1 MKYLFF
7 DLDHTLWDYVKNSRE
22 ALKEG
27 YEELKLEA
35 QGVDSIADFII
46 AYETANDYYWRYYRE
61 GKIGK
66 EEFRKLRFEMMMKPW
81 GLDKKTDLSKKLT
94 EHYVSTS
101 PYKTGLVEG
110 ATNVLDTLK
119 QRGHKMALLT
129 NGFEEIQH
137 IKVETSGLSKYFEG
151 LLTSDALGFKKPNPE
166 IFKLAMKK
174 MGVEAGG
181 SVMLGD
187 SLEADIIG
195 AREVGMGQVFYNPDG
210 TIHRE
215 EVQHEVKSLK
225 EILDIV
231 LH

>member
-27 YEELKLEA
+27 YDEMKLEEL
-35 QGVDSIADFII
+35 GVESLAEFIKS
-46 AYETANDYYWRYYRE
+46 YEYANDYYWKYYRE

-66 EEFRKLRFEMMMKPW
+66 DEFRELRFKMMMKPW
-81 GLDKKTDLSKKLT
+81 GLDNHSTLSDKLT
-94 EHYVSTS
+94 DHYVSTS

-110 ATNVLDTLK
+110 AVEVLEALK
-119 QRGHKMALLT
+119 ERGHKMALLT

-137 IKVETSGLSKYFEG
+137 IKVESSGLSDYFEG

-166 IFKLAMKK
+166 IFKLAMSK
-174 MGVEAGG
+174 MGVGAER

-187 SLEADIIG
+187 SLEADIKG
-195 AREVGMGQVFYNPDG
+195 AKAVGMGQVFFNPDG
-210 TIHRE
+210 TPHDEKI
-215 EVQHEVKSLK
+215 QHEVKSLK

>member
-27 YEELKLEA
+27 YYEVGLMSL
-35 QGVDSIADFII
+35 GVNSLADFIK
-46 AYETANDYYWRYYRE
+46 AYESANDYYWRHYRS

-66 EEFRKLRFEMMMKPW
+66 VEFRNLRYEMMMKPW
-81 GLDKKTDLSKKLT
+81 GLDKMEGLSQKLT
-94 EHYVSTS
+94 DHYVRTS
-101 PYKTGLVEG
+101 PYKTELIEG
-110 ATNVLDTLK
+110 AIEMLETLK
-119 QRGHKMALLT
+119 QRGHKMSLLT

-137 IKVETSGLSKYFEG
+137 IKVESSGLSNYFEEV
-151 LLTSDALGFKKPNPE
+151 LTSDALGYKKPNPE
-166 IFKLAMKK
+166 IFKLALQK
-174 MGVEAGG
+174 MGVNASD

-195 AREVGMGQVFYNPDG
+195 AKTVGMGQVFFNPDG
-210 TIHRE
+210 INHSE
-215 EVQHEVKSLK
+215 EIQHEVQSLS